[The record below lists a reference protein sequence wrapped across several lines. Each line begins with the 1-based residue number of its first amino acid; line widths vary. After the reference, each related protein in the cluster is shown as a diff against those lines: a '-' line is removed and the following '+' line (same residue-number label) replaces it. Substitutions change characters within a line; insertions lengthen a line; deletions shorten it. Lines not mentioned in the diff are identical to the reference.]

1 MENIEIKAKIHDI
14 DRVISKA
21 KELSNNDGKIIKQH
35 DVFFNATKSRL
46 KLRKFEVSVL
56 SNFLFIIYLLAYK
69 NANFYNWNIFFM
81 RSYNIHSCTC
91 T

>member
-35 DVFFNATKSRL
+35 DVFFNAIKSRL
-46 KLRKFEVSVL
+46 KLRKFEVSVT
-56 SNFLFIIYLLAYK
+56 II
-69 NANFYNWNIFFM
+69 
-81 RSYNIHSCTC
+81 
-91 T
+91 